1 MEVLDDLQRSLFDAL
16 YTYRIPVA
24 VGSIIA
30 GALLLVVAWRFGW
43 LEKARRHPARTGAL
57 LVLLLAIGLPLG
69 YYTASP
75 LFIRTEL
82 IEPDPLVEVVV
93 PPGSAASAAPSR
105 APDPTGLADPSAQA
119 TESSSTPTSEPSAA
133 PSTEPSAAS
142 TSEPGAAPTSEP
154 SAAPTSEPS
163 AAPTSFAPRLVSTGE
178 FEGTDEFHFGSGT
191 ASIIETAPGEYRLR
205 LADFSVRNGPDLFV
219 YLSPSKDDYTR
230 DSVELGRLKATD
242 GSFSYALPPG
252 ADPSDFGSA
261 LIWCKQFSHLF
272 AFAPLKGA

>member
-119 TESSSTPTSEPSAA
+119 TESSSTS
-133 PSTEPSAAS
+133 
-142 TSEPGAAPTSEP
+142 
-154 SAAPTSEPS
+154 TSEPS